1 MNAPSGPFCTD
12 RVRVCP
18 YGRFR
23 DEKRCSVTTPNP
35 QPWGCKKRLGVST
48 RKILQQRHVQSELD
62 GSICSERLSAVD
74 STNMSMASAAS
85 TARSHGSK
93 GEKWKE
99 MAVGRYANAFTNCI
113 CPSCYTNLCRILG
126 EQLRSNWDSCG
137 DQQSLARRFW
147 TELCLFFLHARNS
160 YTYDLPNSA
169 GVEIT
174 NLFVSPG
181 KSDLWNAS
189 LQVI

>member
-1 MNAPSGPFCTD
+1 MSYMNALQPSGPFYTE
-12 RVRVCP
+12 RVCVCP
-18 YGRFR
+18 YGRVR

-35 QPWGCKKRLGVST
+35 QPRGVST
-48 RKILQQRHVQSELD
+48 RKILQRRHVQSELD
-62 GSICSERLSAVD
+62 GSVCSERLSAVD
-74 STNMSMASAAS
+74 STNNSMASAAS

-113 CPSCYTNLCRILG
+113 YPARYTNLCCILC
-126 EQLRSNWDSCG
+126 EWLHSNRDSCG
-137 DQQSLARRFW
+137 DQKSLARRFW
-147 TELCLFFLHARNS
+147 TELCLFFWDARNS
-160 YTYDLPNSA
+160 YAYDLPNSA

>member
-1 MNAPSGPFCTD
+1 MSCMNAPSGPFCTD

-99 MAVGRYANAFTNCI
+99 MAVG
-113 CPSCYTNLCRILG
+113 
-126 EQLRSNWDSCG
+126 
-137 DQQSLARRFW
+137 
-147 TELCLFFLHARNS
+147 
-160 YTYDLPNSA
+160 SA

-189 LQVI
+189 LQKSIFTHTNNHKAKYPAEHVVDRKYVVPQDYQENRQGLDSYWEELNRMHDQPAAVQ